1 MQLLNHGT
9 RDTEN
14 LNGSKAMHIGVLE
27 DDPDQQALIGLWLRS
42 AQHTVEIFGTVTEMM
57 EALKSGSFDAL
68 LLDWMLPDGNGGQ
81 VLRWVRQN
89 LGWKLA
95 ILVLTSRDDEQTVVE
110 ALQSGAD
117 DFVVKPAR
125 QNELNVRLQSAARRA
140 SPGGLPVM
148 RMGSY
153 EIDVPK
159 HTVLMVGTAVTLTQK
174 EFDLAVYLFQN
185 PAKLMSRDH
194 LLDRI
199 WGISSEV
206 DSRTVDTHVSRIR
219 KKLKLDGSLGWKMVP
234 VYGYGYRLE
243 RVDL

>member
-1 MQLLNHGT
+1 
-9 RDTEN
+9 
-14 LNGSKAMHIGVLE
+14 MHIGVLE
-27 DDPDQQALIGLWLRS
+27 DDTDQQALINLWLNS
-42 AQHTVEIFGTVTEMM
+42 AQHTVEIFGTVNAMLA
-57 EALKSGSFDAL
+57 ALKGGSFDAL
-68 LLDWMLPDGNGGQ
+68 LLDWMLPDGNGGD
-81 VLRWVRQN
+81 VLRWVRQS

-125 QNELNVRLQSAARRA
+125 QNELNVRLHSAARRA

-148 RMGSY
+148 RMGAY

-159 HTVLMVGTAVTLTQK
+159 HTLIMNGAAITLTQK
-174 EFDLAVYLFQN
+174 EFDLSVYLFQN

-219 KKLKLDGSLGWKMVP
+219 KKLKLDGKMGWKMVP